1 MCRGLE
7 KPGAK
12 LWNLRSRACNACGV
26 MSPPSTT
33 PEEGKVRTIAAY
45 TAIAALLTL
54 NAAMAAEVE
63 RPVPHKPEA
72 KESEKH
78 PTEQQNRM
86 KSCNAE
92 AAKKELK
99 GDERKAFMSSC
110 LRNH

>member
-1 MCRGLE
+1 M
-7 KPGAK
+7 
-12 LWNLRSRACNACGV
+12 
-26 MSPPSTT
+26 
-33 PEEGKVRTIAAY
+33 RTIAAC
-45 TAIAALLTL
+45 TAVAALLSI
-54 NAAMAAEVE
+54 NAATAAQVE
-63 RPVPHKPEA
+63 RPVPQKAEA
-72 KESEKH
+72 KEPEKQ